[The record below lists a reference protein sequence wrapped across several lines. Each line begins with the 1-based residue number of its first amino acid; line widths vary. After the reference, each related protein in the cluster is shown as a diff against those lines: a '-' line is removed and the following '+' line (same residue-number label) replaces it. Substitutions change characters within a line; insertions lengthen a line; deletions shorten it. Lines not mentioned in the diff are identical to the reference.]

1 MKEKEKLQQNT
12 LTIYDISEKAGVSI
26 ATVSRVLNGSRKV
39 SPATKEKVLEIITT
53 CGYEPNVFARGLGT
67 GTMKTIGILC
77 ADVAD
82 LYLANAVSFL
92 ERELRQHGF
101 DTILNCTGYE
111 LQQKQACMKAMEAR
125 RVDAVILVGSHYVE
139 KEEKKNKYIIDASC
153 RLPVVMVN
161 GYLKG
166 ENIYCNLSDDY
177 GAFYEATEYLIRSG
191 RQNILFLYR
200 EETSSARAKF
210 AGYKDALKHNELEFR
225 TELTFQSDGIIEKI
239 RKDLENLSTQN
250 ILYDAVLATDDELAL
265 AALKYAQKHQL
276 QVPKELAVIG
286 CNNSVLS
293 ISCSPEMSSIDNKCE
308 MLCISTVSTLMRVL
322 DGQDAVN
329 KTVLSADFIERE
341 TTKFTDT
348 M

>member
-39 SPATKEKVLEIITT
+39 SPATKEKVLEIIKD

-166 ENIYCNLSDDY
+166 KNIYCNLSDDY
-177 GAFYEATEYLIRSG
+177 GAFYEAANYLIHFG
-191 RQNILFLYR
+191 RKNILFLYR

-210 AGYKDALKHNELEFR
+210 A
-225 TELTFQSDGIIEKI
+225 
-239 RKDLENLSTQN
+239 
-250 ILYDAVLATDDELAL
+250 
-265 AALKYAQKHQL
+265 
-276 QVPKELAVIG
+276 
-286 CNNSVLS
+286 
-293 ISCSPEMSSIDNKCE
+293 
-308 MLCISTVSTLMRVL
+308 
-322 DGQDAVN
+322 
-329 KTVLSADFIERE
+329 
-341 TTKFTDT
+341 
-348 M
+348 